1 MNQDVFSTLYASL
14 QINNVQLLPLQSEHE
29 QALIDVCKDGRLWEL
44 EYTSVPHF
52 SQIQTYVARA
62 LEQKSKGLRVP
73 FVVLNQATGKI
84 VGTTSFR
91 DFVWDVRRVEI
102 GYTWYAQSAQRT
114 HINTSCKL
122 LLLRYAFETLQ
133 ANSVILRTDIRN
145 IKSQKAIERL
155 GAHRDGILR
164 QDALRKDGTIRDTV
178 MYSIVK
184 DEWQGIKHHLSQLL
198 VQSHN
203 EVNS

>member
-1 MNQDVFSTLYASL
+1 MNQDVFSSLYSPL
-14 QINNVQLLPLQSEHE
+14 HINGVQLLPLQAEHE
-29 QALIDVCKDGRLWEL
+29 QALVDVCKDGSLWEL
-44 EYTSVPHF
+44 DYTSIPHY
-52 SQIQTYVARA
+52 SQINAYIAKA
-62 LEQKSKGLRVP
+62 LELKSQGLRVP
-73 FVVLNQATGKI
+73 FIVLDQTTGSI

-102 GYTWYAQSAQRT
+102 GYTWYAKSAQRT

-133 ANSVILRTDIRN
+133 ANSVVLRTDIRN
-145 IKSQKAIERL
+145 LKSQKAIERL

-164 QDALRKDGTIRDTV
+164 QDALRKDGTVRDTV

-184 DEWQGIKHHLSQLL
+184 EEWQGIQRYLTDLL
-198 VQSHN
+198 MHS
-203 EVNS
+203 S